1 MYKRQDESRTVT
13 QDERQRAFES
23 FSVTDDHCMELV
35 GIARDAAGRR
45 WFISKNSW
53 GTDNPYGGFMYMSYN
68 YARLNTVAVMMRK

>member
-1 MYKRQDESRTVT
+1 MT

-45 WFISKNSW
+45 WFICKNSW